1 MSSKYKYFVQIIGDS
16 VDKANTFK
24 SLEAAKQ
31 DFQSVARRA
40 QSFGQYL
47 EAYVFVAENRA
58 DLAGQY
64 PEFVMGL
71 TDGGRVYIN

>member
-1 MSSKYKYFVQIIGDS
+1 MSDKYKYFVQIVGDS
-16 VDKANTFK
+16 VDQASTYK

-31 DFQSVARRA
+31 DFQAVARRA

-47 EAYVFVAENRA
+47 EAYLFIAENRA
-58 DLAGQY
+58 DIEKQY

-71 TDGGRVYIN
+71 SDGGRVYFN

>member
-1 MSSKYKYFVQIIGDS
+1 MSSKYKYFVQIVGDS
-16 VDKANTFK
+16 VDQASTYK

-31 DFQSVARRA
+31 DFQAVARRA

-58 DLAGQY
+58 ELAGQY
-64 PEFVMGL
+64 PEFIMGL
-71 TDGGRVYIN
+71 TDGGRVHIN